1 MADEIRHLTE
11 GVTGT
16 TYPIRGTSRGRSL
29 QFGALMAC
37 RYSLKNKKAT
47 RVPRFRPDNADN
59 MSLSDFFLTA
69 LVRKCA
75 GRFACRLARCLALA
89 AACFF
94 FLLFE
99 AALHNCFDV
108 LHTDLLI
115 RVLQIKAAT
124 NYIIRQRLFATL
136 LHARF
141 AQTHTLGFG
150 SFHTRFRAF
159 AEVRKD
165 DGKHHADQQAH
176 EHIGE
181 QQGYAAEYALDEREH
196 KVA

>member
-1 MADEIRHLTE
+1 M
-11 GVTGT
+11 
-16 TYPIRGTSRGRSL
+16 
-29 QFGALMAC
+29 
-37 RYSLKNKKAT
+37 
-47 RVPRFRPDNADN
+47 PRFRPDNADN

-69 LVRKCA
+69 LVRERA

-99 AALHNCFDV
+99 AALHNCFYV

-124 NYIIRQRLFATL
+124 NYIIGQRLFATP
-136 LHARF
+136 LHACF
-141 AQTHTLGFG
+141 TQTHTLGFG
-150 SFHTRFRAF
+150 CFHARFRAF
-159 AEVRKD
+159 TEICED

-176 EHIGE
+176 QHIGK
-181 QQGYAAEYALDEREH
+181 QQRHAAE
-196 KVA
+196 